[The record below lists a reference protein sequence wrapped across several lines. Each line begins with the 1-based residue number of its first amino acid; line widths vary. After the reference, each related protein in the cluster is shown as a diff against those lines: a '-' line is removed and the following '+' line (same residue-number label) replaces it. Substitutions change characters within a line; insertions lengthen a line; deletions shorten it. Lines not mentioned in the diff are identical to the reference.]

1 MIRHLLTPIRD
12 ILLMIGY
19 NSMEFFQSRHIKYE
33 AKIMSKLVCMVD
45 GYYSVKEI
53 VINLLLGQKK
63 IICLGQRS

>member
-1 MIRHLLTPIRD
+1 
-12 ILLMIGY
+12 
-19 NSMEFFQSRHIKYE
+19 MEFFQSRHIKYE